1 MTTHFAANDVC
12 CVALELSKS
21 TWVCAFAPPES
32 GRASVHKMRACDVD
46 RLLGILEMGRARAMR
61 EVSRSLE
68 IVLCYEVGYDG
79 FWLARLLMARGIR
92 TVIFDPASFLKPR
105 RGRLAKTDRL
115 DAEEMT
121 RILRSWLSGDHAIAT
136 AVRIPTVEEEDA
148 KRIERERKNLVEERT
163 RIVGRIKGLLALHGI
178 WLSSKRINKR
188 LQGRLDMMLTGDG
201 RRLPP
206 FLRHDIERM
215 IRHYEF
221 ICSQLA
227 EVEADRKLA
236 LTDETSSFPHR
247 DKVRRLAMLGSVG
260 ETTAT
265 VLVAEVFHRTFETR
279 RHLASFIGL
288 APSPCASGDVSR
300 DRGINKAGT
309 KLARQTLVEL
319 AWFWLRY
326 QPNSKLSLWWHKRF
340 GGMGMRGR
348 KVGIVALARK
358 LAIALWRFVE
368 QGVVPEGATLKA

>member
-32 GRASVHKMRACDVD
+32 GRASVHKMRAGDVD
-46 RLLGILEMGRARAMR
+46 RLLGILETGRARAMR
-61 EVSRSLE
+61 DVSRSLE

-79 FWLARLLMARGIR
+79 FWLARLLIGRGIR
-92 TVIFDPASFLKPR
+92 TVVFDPASFLKPR

-121 RILRSWLSGDHAIAT
+121 RILRTWLSGDHAIAT

-178 WLSSKRINKR
+178 WLNSKRINKR
-188 LQGRLDMMLTGDG
+188 LQGLLDTMMTGDG

-206 FLRHDIERM
+206 FLRRDIERM

-221 ICSQLA
+221 ICGQIA
-227 EVEADRKLA
+227 DAEADRKLT

-247 DKVRRLAMLGSVG
+247 DKVQRLAMLGAVG

-265 VLVAEVFHRTFETR
+265 VLVAEVFHRTFQTR
-279 RHLASFIGL
+279 RHLASFIGF
-288 APSPCASGDVSR
+288 APSPYASGEVSR

-326 QPNSKLSLWWHKRF
+326 QPNSKLSLWWHERF

>member
-1 MTTHFAANDVC
+1 MTNHFAVNDVC
-12 CVALELSKS
+12 CVSLELSKS
-21 TWVCAFAPPES
+21 TWVCAFASPES

-46 RLLGILEMGRARAMR
+46 RLLRILETGRARAMR

-92 TVIFDPASFLKPR
+92 TIVFDPASFLKPR

-121 RILRSWLSGDHAIAT
+121 RILRTWLSGDHAIAT

-188 LQGRLDMMLTGDG
+188 LQGRLDTMMTDDG

-236 LTDETSSFPHR
+236 LIDETSSFPHR
-247 DKVRRLAMLGSVG
+247 NKVRRLAMVGAVG

-265 VLVAEVFHRTFETR
+265 VLVADSTELSRPDGIWRHSSDLRQVRTR
-279 RHLASFIGL
+279 
-288 APSPCASGDVSR
+288 
-300 DRGINKAGT
+300 
-309 KLARQTLVEL
+309 
-319 AWFWLRY
+319 
-326 QPNSKLSLWWHKRF
+326 
-340 GGMGMRGR
+340 
-348 KVGIVALARK
+348 VAK
-358 LAIALWRFVE
+358 
-368 QGVVPEGATLKA
+368 